1 MRSAGGTRKPMRQYL
16 VLRLE
21 APFTAFGGE
30 TIDNC
35 GVIRPFP
42 AKSMITGL
50 LANALGIERQ
60 QSELLQALQD
70 GLIMGSRIDS
80 CGEPVRD
87 FQTAQLSKNDQG
99 WTTLYRIE
107 GRSGGS
113 ASYAAP
119 HLRYRDYWTGLDVSI
134 VIGLTPSAPVN
145 IQTLSNALAEPA
157 RPLFLGRKSCI
168 PSGPILDG
176 QIAAKTTLQAILR
189 LPGEGLRFASA
200 RLQWPAFGD
209 PEDDDVILPGD
220 CHARIEPIC
229 DERNWITGVH
239 GGFRFV
245 RVLQLK
251 EVAGKQP

>member
-1 MRSAGGTRKPMRQYL
+1 MRQYL

-21 APFTAFGGE
+21 APLVAFGGE
-30 TIDNC
+30 AIDNY

-80 CGEPVRD
+80 CEEPIRD
-87 FQTAQLSKNDQG
+87 FQTVQLSKNDQG
-99 WTTLYRIE
+99 WTTLCRVE

-119 HLRYRDYWTGLDVSI
+119 HLRHRDYWAGLNASV
-134 VIGLTPSAPVN
+134 VIGLTSSTPVN
-145 IQTLSNALAEPA
+145 IQKLSNALAEPA

-168 PSGPILDG
+168 PSGPILNG
-176 QIAAKTTLQAILR
+176 QIAAKTTLQALFR
-189 LPGEGLRFASA
+189 LPGEGLHFAST
-200 RLQWPAFGD
+200 RFQWPAFED
-209 PEDDDVILPGD
+209 PEDDDAILLD
-220 CHARIEPIC
+220 DYHASIEPIC

-245 RVLQLK
+245 RVLQFK
-251 EVAGKQP
+251 ESAGKQP